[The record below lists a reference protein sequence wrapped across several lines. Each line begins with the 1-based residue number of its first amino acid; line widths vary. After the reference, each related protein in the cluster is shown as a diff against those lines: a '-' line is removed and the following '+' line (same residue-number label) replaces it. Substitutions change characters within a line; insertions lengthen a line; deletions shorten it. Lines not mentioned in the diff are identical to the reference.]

1 MLDMIHTISPTGE
14 NQMNRLLKAKII
26 EKFGTQADF
35 AVKARV
41 DDPTVSRVVRNR
53 KTLTPE
59 DQYFWARLLDSEPE
73 ELFSN

>member
-1 MLDMIHTISPTGE
+1 MIHIISPIGG
-14 NQMNRLLKAKII
+14 NQMNRFLKAKII
-26 EKFGTQADF
+26 EKFGTQSDF
-35 AVKARV
+35 AVKAKV

-73 ELFSN
+73 ELFN